1 MDRRDR
7 NIGTPARKSLM
18 ALAALTLAG
27 CSGLGFGGQA
37 KPGEVAL
44 ACPKVGIVR
53 ELQEVTQFRPG
64 GKDLT
69 DMTARAALADYAGN
83 CEYGS
88 DGVTVNLSLFVVA
101 ERGPA
106 LQGDQATYQYF
117 VAVARPGEDVPANKA
132 VFDTTVQFAKGQT
145 RVSYKEELAP
155 RIPLPKDVNAKDW
168 KVLVGF
174 QLSPEQL
181 DFNMKQARR

>member
-18 ALAALTLAG
+18 ALALLALAG
-27 CSGLGFGGQA
+27 CSAPKGS
-37 KPGEVAL
+37 EMVL

-64 GKDLT
+64 GKDAT
-69 DMTARAALADYAGN
+69 DMTARAALADYSGN

-88 DGVTVNLSLFVVA
+88 DGVTMNLNLFVVA

-117 VAVARPGEDVPANKA
+117 VAVARPGEDVPASKSL
-132 VFDTTVQFAKGQT
+132 FDTTVQFPKGQT
-145 RVSYKEELAP
+145 RVNYKEELTP
-155 RIPLPKDVNAKDW
+155 KIPLPKDVNAKDW
-168 KVLVGF
+168 KVMVGF

-181 DFNMKQARR
+181 DFNMKQAKR